1 MMKKGV
7 FLGFLLL
14 FLTGCSLTVQGPSI
28 KGDTGSTRISANSL
42 NKVAIIIPEKTIKSY
57 SSIII
62 NSSIAYVVRRDSI
75 LDIKVFLIGDE
86 DETKIRE
93 LIKELERQD
102 FRFIIAGFTL
112 RGANILAAIDPDMHF
127 YIPTLHKNNT
137 NINSSKIYFGGIDYE
152 GQIQQLLTITN
163 GNIASFYDNSA
174 LTGECTIRGYRAVI
188 GIMDSNFMMAS
199 MGSVVGEKINF
210 PNLIRSK
217 GNLSGASVFLN
228 TPLVKSAIVAS
239 QLRSNSMY
247 PFAVL
252 STQIGYNP
260 SLLTLTQP
268 EDRSKMY
275 IANSISNDD
284 IFLSYSNEM
293 LNQSIDYNW
302 VAYSTSV
309 GLDYFYSNL
318 MNKGSS
324 IFKEKMQN
332 NQIIYKTKIMKALE
346 FNFEE
351 N

>member
-62 NSSIAYVVRRDSI
+62 NSSIAYVVRRDSN

-174 LTGECTIRGYRAVI
+174 F
-188 GIMDSNFMMAS
+188 SNNLNQKLIKNAKS
-199 MGSVVGEKINF
+199 VRTYSVVGEKINF

-260 SLLTLTQP
+260 SLFTLTQP

-332 NQIIYKTKIMKALE
+332 NQIIYKIKIMKALE

>member
-62 NSSIAYVVRRDSI
+62 NSSIAYVVRRDSN

-86 DETKIRE
+86 DETKILE

-174 LTGECTIRGYRAVI
+174 L
-188 GIMDSNFMMAS
+188 SNNLNQKLIKNAKS
-199 MGSVVGEKINF
+199 VRTYSVVGEKINF

>member
-7 FLGFLLL
+7 FLSFLLL

-28 KGDTGSTRISANSL
+28 KGDTDSTRISANSL

-62 NSSIAYVVRRDSI
+62 NSSIAYVVRRDSN

-174 LTGECTIRGYRAVI
+174 L
-188 GIMDSNFMMAS
+188 SNNLNQKLIKNAKS
-199 MGSVVGEKINF
+199 VRTYSVVGEKINF

-268 EDRSKMY
+268 QDRSKMY

-332 NQIIYKTKIMKALE
+332 NQIIYKIKIMKALE